1 MSIEEA
7 LLNEF
12 YGTEESAETEDSDTM
27 IKEAQA
33 ELVES
38 VADEAGID
46 LNELTDDEL
55 DKFAEYVL
63 TPEGAEEHLDPNLAT
78 ADAMGRQMA
87 HSFLDEQVK
96 LASHEG
102 SDMYYDDDNHHDA
115 EWTLEDSLLEKAAEW
130 DFIKEAKSKAYNPN
144 DAADSRRGSSRSMGD
159 RARAM
164 GRGAQRMALSA
175 SGAKDFRRAKRIGQ
189 YLQGDTADAA
199 AIKRQ
204 MDAFQGLSEA
214 DKSKMLKGYFKG
226 DMNFGDLSKSKGLS
240 DAQMGGLRYGK
251 SKANLRGGA
260 KATALAALAGGGGY
274 LAMREKKSSYE
285 YAPVEW
291 IEDLDG
297 VEFAK
302 LAEFRAAE
310 ILAANGVDPETFE
323 YIEPEHIKVANF
335 PEPEEAMDEY
345 EYDEIEGYNDLL
357 DDAALDIIED
367 LGLL

>member
-12 YGTEESAETEDSDTM
+12 YGTEESAQADDSDTM

-102 SDMYYDDDNHHDA
+102 SDMYYDDYIDD

-144 DAADSRRGSSRSMGD
+144 DVADARRGSKRTMGD
-159 RARAM
+159 RARAF
-164 GRGAQRMALSA
+164 GRGAKRMALSA

-189 YLQGDTADAA
+189 YLQGDADAA
-199 AIKRQ
+199 TIKRQ
-204 MDAFQGLSEA
+204 MDAFHSLSEA

-226 DMNFGDLSKSKGLS
+226 DMNFGDLSKTKGLS
-240 DAQMGGLRYGK
+240 DAQIGGLRYGK

-260 KATALAALAGGGGY
+260 KATALAAAAGGAGY
-274 LAMREKKSSYE
+274 LALRGREKKSSYD
-285 YAPVEW
+285 PVEW

-297 VEFAK
+297 LEFAK

-335 PEPEEAMDEY
+335 PDPEDAIDEY
-345 EYDEIEGYNDLL
+345 EYEEIEGYNDLL